1 MPRRLFIVL
10 ALLLTFSGSAA
21 QSDRVDGFIRDE
33 MQKHRIP
40 GVSIAVVKDGK
51 LIKASGYGIA
61 NAEHNIAVKP
71 ETVFKIGSV
80 SKQFLATGI
89 MVLVQDGKLAVTDP
103 IKKHLPD
110 APEIW
115 KDVTIWHLLTHTSG
129 IIREGPAFDPLKT
142 QPDIDVIRSAY
153 SAALTFKTGEK
164 WEYCNVGYFSL
175 AEIIARVS
183 GKPWP
188 TFMEERVFKPSGMD
202 ATRTTT
208 VTDIVP
214 NRALGYGE
222 RGSSLQNAAE
232 YIAVRPSGAFL
243 STALDLAKWDT
254 VLYSDK
260 ILNSASR
267 DLMFKAQAQ
276 TGTKYD
282 DGTIQSYGFGWFV
295 DKFKGRRRVHH
306 GGSLPGFRAMM
317 MRFPDDKLTI
327 IVLTNA
333 NSGRP
338 QPLAEGIAGYFLE
351 EAKSATAPR

>member
-1 MPRRLFIVL
+1 MPRRLLVVL
-10 ALLLTFSGSAA
+10 ALLLFISGSVA
-21 QSDRVDGFIRDE
+21 QSERVDGFIRDE

-51 LIKASGYGIA
+51 LIKASGYGLA
-61 NAEHNIAVKP
+61 NVEHSIAVKP
-71 ETVFKIGSV
+71 DTVFKIGSV
-80 SKQFLATGI
+80 SKQFIATGI
-89 MVLVQDGKLAVTDP
+89 MVLGQDGKLALTDP

-110 APEIW
+110 APDTW

-164 WEYCNVGYFSL
+164 WEYCNVGYFAL

-188 TFMEERVFKPSGMD
+188 AFMEERVFKPSGMD

-208 VTDIVP
+208 VADLVP
-214 NRALGYGE
+214 NRALGYGQS
-222 RGSSLQNAAE
+222 GANLQNAME
-232 YIAVRPSGAFL
+232 FSAVRPSGAFL
-243 STALDLAKWDT
+243 STALDLAKWDA
-254 VLYSDK
+254 VLYTDK
-260 ILNSASR
+260 ILSSASR
-267 DLMFKAQAQ
+267 EQMSKAEAQ
-276 TGTKYD
+276 TPNKLD

-295 DKFKGRRRVHH
+295 DRFKGRRRVHH
-306 GGSLPGFRAMM
+306 GGSLPGFRATM

-338 QPLAEGIAGYFLE
+338 QQLAEGIAGYLLE
-351 EAKSATAPR
+351 DAKSAAAPR